1 MALRLTLTFI
11 FLLGAHS
18 VSASE
23 LGELRAEL
31 NQLRYL
37 MSALEDRIER
47 LEDDSPA
54 AMTTEDMGKPSSPQ
68 KGSDFSTNLTNK
80 LNESEASFTFRGD
93 LRLRSE
99 TISIDSQSQQRS
111 RLRARAS
118 MQYIEP
124 GLKTEFGLVSGGD
137 NPVAANQTLG
147 KGGSS
152 KPLQLDLAYIEKDLG
167 HSTEIVAGKMR
178 NPLFRPGAQG
188 LVWDTEY
195 RPEGL
200 FVRNR
205 SAGLDVAG
213 GIVMLES
220 DSAYDNR
227 QSLYVLQG
235 RINTAIADKSGIF
248 GLGYYQANLAG
259 RKPAWSGD
267 TIANGNSID
276 CSGGECRYQYDY
288 QVAELFFEQAI
299 SDRVTGFGHWI
310 QNTAA
315 NQNDTGYMVGIKAA
329 SILGVSGLDSLATW
343 QKLENEATLA
353 LLTDSKFAG
362 GGTGGEGL
370 TFKLK
375 YALSENLSTQLTY
388 YNAERD
394 TYLQSQPL
402 DYERFTLDFLFKY

>member
-1 MALRLTLTFI
+1 MAQRLTLTFI
-11 FLLGAHS
+11 FLLAAHS
-18 VSASE
+18 AGASE

-31 NQLRYL
+31 NQLKHL

-47 LEDDSPA
+47 LEGKSPESMTAEDVVEQDSSIKWANVAEHP
-54 AMTTEDMGKPSSPQ
+54 
-68 KGSDFSTNLTNK
+68 TNK
-80 LNESEASFTFRGD
+80 LTESETTFKFKGD

-118 MQYIEP
+118 MLYSEP
-124 GLKTEFGLVSGGD
+124 GLKAEFGLVSGGD

-152 KPLQLDLAYIEKDLG
+152 KPLQLDLAYIAKDLG
-167 HSTEIVAGKMR
+167 HSNELVAGKMR

-188 LVWDTEY
+188 LVWDAEY

-200 FVRNR
+200 FIRNR
-205 SAGLDVAG
+205 ATGLDING

-315 NQNDTGYMVGIKAA
+315 DQDDTGYMVGIKAT
-329 SILGVSGLDSLATW
+329 SILDVNGLDSLATW

-375 YALSENLSTQLTY
+375 YALSQNLSTQLTY

-394 TYLQSQPL
+394 TCLQSRPL

>member
-1 MALRLTLTFI
+1 MAHRLTLTFI
-11 FLLGAHS
+11 FLLAAHS
-18 VSASE
+18 VGASE

-31 NQLRYL
+31 NQLKHL
-37 MSALEDRIER
+37 VSGLEERIER
-47 LEDDSPA
+47 LEDESPE
-54 AMTTEDMGKPSSPQ
+54 AMKAEDVIERESSINWAKVAEHVTGIP
-68 KGSDFSTNLTNK
+68 T
-80 LNESEASFTFRGD
+80 ESEANFKFKGD

-99 TISIDSQSQQRS
+99 TISVDSQSQQRS

-118 MQYIEP
+118 VLYSEP
-124 GLKTEFGLVSGGD
+124 GLQAEFGLVSGGD

-152 KPLQLDLAYIEKDLG
+152 KPLQLDLAYIAKDLG
-167 HSTEIVAGKMR
+167 HSNEIVAGKMR

-195 RPEGL
+195 RPEGF

-205 SAGLDVAG
+205 AAGFDVAG

-276 CSGGECRYQYDY
+276 CSSGECRYQYDY

-299 SDRVTGFGHWI
+299 ADGVTGFGHWI

-315 NQNDTGYMVGIKAA
+315 DQNDTGYMVGIKVA

-394 TYLQSQPL
+394 TYLQFQPL

>member
-11 FLLGAHS
+11 FLLAANSVGAN
-18 VSASE
+18 E

-31 NQLRYL
+31 NQLKHL
-37 MSALEDRIER
+37 MSALEDRIEI
-47 LEDDSPA
+47 LEGDSPD
-54 AMTTEDMGKPSSPQ
+54 AMTTEDMVRRDNSINGANVAAHPVNRP
-68 KGSDFSTNLTNK
+68 TENK
-80 LNESEASFTFRGD
+80 ATLKFKGD

-99 TISIDSQSQQRS
+99 TISIDSENQQRS

-118 MQYIEP
+118 ILYS
-124 GLKTEFGLVSGGD
+124 GTDLTAEFGLVSGGD

-147 KGGSS
+147 DGGST
-152 KPLQLDLAYIEKDLG
+152 KPVQLDLAYIAKDLG
-167 HSTEIVAGKMR
+167 HSNELLAGKMR

-200 FVRNR
+200 FVHSRA
-205 SAGLDVAG
+205 AGLDVTG
-213 GIVMLES
+213 GLVMLES

-235 RINTAIADKSGIF
+235 HVETGLGEKPGIF
-248 GLGYYQANLAG
+248 GLGYYQADLAG

-267 TIANGNSID
+267 NVANGNNID
-276 CSGGECRYQYDY
+276 CSDAECRYQYDY
-288 QVAELFFEQAI
+288 QVAEFFFEQTL
-299 SDRVTGFGHWI
+299 SDKLIGFGHWI
-310 QNTAA
+310 QNMAVD
-315 NQNDTGYMVGIKAA
+315 QNDTGYMIGIKLE
-329 SILGVSGLDSLATW
+329 SLLGVNGLDTLTTW

-353 LLTDSKFAG
+353 LVTDSKFAG

-370 TFKLK
+370 TFKLQ
-375 YALSENLSTQLTY
+375 YALSKDLSTQLTY
-388 YNAERD
+388 YKAERD
-394 TYLQSQPL
+394 TYLQSRPL

>member
-1 MALRLTLTFI
+1 MTQRLTLTFI
-11 FLLGAHS
+11 FLFTANTA
-18 VSASE
+18 VSSE
-23 LGELRAEL
+23 LGDLRAEL
-31 NQLRYL
+31 NQLKYL
-37 MSALEDRIER
+37 MSALEERIER
-47 LEDDSPA
+47 LEDESA
-54 AMTTEDMGKPSSPQ
+54 NAIMTEDVVEQDSSIKWP
-68 KGSDFSTNLTNK
+68 KVAEHPTNRPT
-80 LNESEASFTFRGD
+80 ESETTFKFKGD

-99 TISIDSQSQQRS
+99 TISVDSQSQQRA

-124 GLKTEFGLVSGGD
+124 GLTTEFGLISGGD

-152 KPLQLDLAYIEKDLG
+152 KPLQLDLAYIAKDFG
-167 HSTEIVAGKMR
+167 HSNEIVAGKMR

-188 LVWDTEY
+188 LVWDAEY

-205 SAGLDVAG
+205 AAGLDVTG

-227 QSLYVLQG
+227 QSLYVLQS
-235 RINTAIADKSGIF
+235 RINTAIADQSGIF
-248 GLGYYQANLAG
+248 GLGYYQADLAG
-259 RKPAWSGD
+259 RRPAWSGD
-267 TIANGNSID
+267 TMANGNSID
-276 CSGGECRYQYDY
+276 CGGGECRYQYNY
-288 QVAELFFEQAI
+288 QVAEIFFEQTI

-310 QNTAA
+310 HNTAA
-315 NQNDTGYMVGIKAA
+315 DHDDTGYMVGIKAD

-343 QKLENEATLA
+343 QRLENEATLA

-375 YALSENLSTQLTY
+375 YALSDNLSTQITY
-388 YNAERD
+388 YNAERE

-402 DYERFTLDFLFKY
+402 DYERFTLDVLFKY